1 MRRLVGHGFDSH
13 QVHVNLTD
21 EQEKDLDEQAKRFS
35 ETIGD
40 GSHLAS
46 GSAAEPKDTKGGK

>member
-1 MRRLVGHGFDSH
+1 
-13 QVHVNLTD
+13 VNLTD